1 MQIQRVTSSQYENFN
16 NKNSINPNFTSI
28 KSVKCEGLYKKYPE
42 FANGLVQ
49 AFKNNPIAMDFCK
62 KYNVDIVFYAIKQAN
77 DSVQSS
83 VNIFFENLAK
93 SKLRKFFENVLG
105 KSDDKVVIY
114 AWGNKYSCPKSLEES
129 TKSLITAILP
139 EQKLGSKYSGGLLD
153 SHIKLADE
161 KIQSEL
167 AEKSK
172 KVSAKRLQ
180 KNAESVAKN
189 KLDSDTSA
197 LQKSI
202 DDLINS

>member
-1 MQIQRVTSSQYENFN
+1 MHIQSITSSQYEYYNN
-16 NKNSINPNFTSI
+16 NKFKPNFTSI

-42 FANGLVQ
+42 FATELVQ
-49 AFKNNPIAMDFCK
+49 SFKKNPIAMDFCK

-93 SKLRKFFENVLG
+93 SKVRKFFENVLG

-114 AWGNKYSCPKSLEES
+114 AWGNKYSCPESLEES
-129 TKSLITAILP
+129 TKSLITAISP

-153 SHIKLADE
+153 SHIKSADE
-161 KIQSEL
+161 RIQSEL

-172 KVSAKRLQ
+172 KYPQRNFKKMQ
-180 KNAESVAKN
+180 N
-189 KLDSDTSA
+189 
-197 LQKSI
+197 Q
-202 DDLINS
+202 

>member
-16 NKNSINPNFTSI
+16 NKNSIKPNFTSI

-42 FANGLVQ
+42 FATELVQ
-49 AFKNNPIAMDFCK
+49 AFKKNPVAMDFCK

-93 SKLRKFFENVLG
+93 SKVRKFFENVLG

-114 AWGNKYSCPKSLEES
+114 AWGNKYSCPESLEES
-129 TKSLITAILP
+129 TKSLITAISP

-153 SHIKLADE
+153 SHIKSADE
-161 KIQSEL
+161 RIQSEL

-172 KVSAKRLQ
+172 KVLAKQ
-180 KNAESVAKN
+180 AEKDAESVAKN

-202 DDLINS
+202 DDLMNS